1 MLAQELHKK
10 VITKLK
16 RRKIYAR
23 FKDNIWAADLAEIG
37 SLSSNN
43 TSVKYSL
50 RVIDAFIKYAWVKS
64 LKDKKTKIVFYG
76 FIEILNESKRKS
88 NKLWVDQRKKIH
100 NSFMPKWL
108 DDNYILLYLTHNE
121 GKLVVAEKFIKSL

>member
-10 VITKLK
+10 VIAKLK

-23 FKDNIWAADLAEIG
+23 FKDNIWVADLAEMG
-37 SLSSNN
+37 WLSSNN
-43 TSVKYSL
+43 KSVKYLL
-50 RVIDAFIKYAWVKS
+50 RVTDAFIKYAWVKS
-64 LKDKKTKIVFYG
+64 LKGKKTKTVLHG
-76 FIEILNESKRKS
+76 FIETLKESKRKP

-108 DDNYILLYLTHNE
+108 YDNYIYCT
-121 GKLVVAEKFIKSL
+121 